1 MKSYGMSPDRSIN
14 IFHCLMEMKDL
25 SVHQEIQEFLQSE
38 NRSEKELSEIH
49 CSALAYMLQMSEE
62 VLDELDLNNY
72 KVAYG
77 QQSQC
82 SGMTI
87 TKLYN
92 CGLSESHCEVVASAL
107 KSNPSHL
114 IELDMSCNQNLQDS
128 GVKHLSD
135 GLQSPNCK
143 LEALESVHSLFS
155 IYSTE
160 ILLCGSL
167 EGCRLS
173 EISCDSLVSALKSN
187 PSHLEHLDLSRNK
200 LQDSGVKHLSGF
212 LENPGCILKTL
223 RLEDCR
229 LSEISCDSLV
239 SALKSNPSH
248 LEHLDLSYNDL
259 QDSGVKHLSG
269 FLENPD
275 CILKTLRSVHC
286 LSVTVVDLICL
297 MTTEAH
303 LCSTELPSMKL

>member
-1 MKSYGMSPDRSIN
+1 MYHYR
-14 IFHCLMEMKDL
+14 
-25 SVHQEIQEFLQSE
+25 
-38 NRSEKELSEIH
+38 
-49 CSALAYMLQMSEE
+49 
-62 VLDELDLNNY
+62 
-72 KVAYG
+72 
-77 QQSQC
+77 
-82 SGMTI
+82 
-87 TKLYN
+87 LYN

-143 LEALESVHSLFS
+143 LEALE
-155 IYSTE
+155 
-160 ILLCGSL
+160 L

-223 RLEDCR
+223 RLWHCSLSEISCDSLVSALKSNPSHLEHLEMSYNNLQDSGVKHLSGFLENPDCILKYLRLRRCR

-248 LEHLDLSYNDL
+248 LEHLDLSGNNL
-259 QDSGVKHLSG
+259 QDSGVKHL
-269 FLENPD
+269 LDLVENPD
-275 CILKTLRSVHC
+275 YSLMTLRW
-286 LSVTVVDLICL
+286 
-297 MTTEAH
+297 
-303 LCSTELPSMKL
+303 KWW